1 MNCTSQLRIPVSKQ
15 WQQIVLQQNVAA
27 VIQGIQGEKKKKGN
41 PSRSLHA
48 QQTKA
53 RHWYKGFPKCFIDV
67 KDSLLYKPDAQKVIL
82 KVSVISFHLNHTCAS
97 LMVADAFKFLA

>member
-1 MNCTSQLRIPVSKQ
+1 MTADC
-15 WQQIVLQQNVAA
+15 VAA
-27 VIQGIQGEKKKKGN
+27 KCSCCDPGHSRGKKKKGN

-53 RHWYKGFPKCFIDV
+53 RHWYKGFPKCFRDV